1 MLKPGKLNMLHT
13 SLEVLAK
20 QNKLRPRTQQSQR
33 HEGIPILRKRE
44 PLKAVRT
51 PFTSEAF
58 NPWPEEEENR
68 PETPFVKTRLQR
80 QLLGSGGSR
89 SNVPSETADLFG
101 NNGMYRRQIG
111 LESPTL
117 ILRSSGRTSSRGKNR
132 CGTPVPFGQ
141 PLTKLCW
148 NNAIEDEF
156 SDLSDLDDA
165 PPVRQTNTPRRSTP
179 SRKRPDVNDITLS
192 DLEMDSA
199 FPPKT
204 PEVVNLTQKVLHHYF
219 HKKMSSTQRIFKWLA
234 DCEEKSSGS
243 TLPAHLP
250 DITVTCRP
258 HLQSPLLN

>member
-1 MLKPGKLNMLHT
+1 MLKPGRFNMLHT

-33 HEGIPILRKRE
+33 KDGLPILRNRE

-51 PFTSEAF
+51 PFTNEVF
-58 NPWPEEEENR
+58 NPWPEDEEIR

-101 NNGMYRRQIG
+101 SNGMYMRQIG
-111 LESPTL
+111 FESPTSH
-117 ILRSSGRTSSRGKNR
+117 IRRNNSREKNR
-132 CGTPVPFGQ
+132 CGTPAPLDQ

-148 NNAIEDEF
+148 NNGLEEEF
-156 SDLSDLDDA
+156 SDLSDEIE
-165 PPVRQTNTPRRSTP
+165 PIKHSHRSRRPVS
-179 SRKRPDVNDITLS
+179 SGRKRELNDITLS
-192 DLEMDSA
+192 DLEVEDT

-204 PEVVNLTQKVLHHYF
+204 PEVVNLTQRVLNHYF
-219 HKKMSSTQRIFKWLA
+219 PKKMSSTQRIFKWLA

-250 DITVTCRP
+250 NITITSRP
-258 HLQSPLLN
+258 YLQSPVIE